1 MFDPTPIYDLLAN
14 KMPDHQPDSPATAR
28 PASTPGADCAGH
40 HRAPHRPRG
49 RHAKQDD
56 SAS

>member
-14 KMPDHQPDSPATAR
+14 KMPAHHTDSTATAR
-28 PASTPGADCAGH
+28 PASPSGEASAGH
-40 HRAPHRPRG
+40 HRVPHPPRG

-56 SAS
+56 SAP